1 MALNIRAD
9 GQGLT
14 LSVHVQPRASANQLA
29 GLQGDALK
37 IKLTSPPVEGA
48 ANKALIEFMAQ
59 LLGLAK
65 SRIQVLKGGHSRQ
78 KLLRIEGISVE
89 QFMGK
94 LTSPD

>member
-1 MALNIRAD
+1 MALDIRSN
-9 GQGLT
+9 GQAVT
-14 LSVHVQPRASANQLA
+14 LSVYVQPRASANHLV

-37 IKLTSPPVEGA
+37 IRLTSPPVEGA

-59 LLGLAK
+59 YLGLAK

-89 QFMGK
+89 QFMEK
-94 LTSPD
+94 ITII